1 MVVFLAA
8 TRLHARLRIVRSV
21 ADGVPRPASVSSQT
35 THGTTQQRQNT
46 MGQSNSCASRQVN
59 NYITKSIL
67 PIRLVFC
74 RTEFFDQQSLNQ

>member
-1 MVVFLAA
+1 MVFLAA

-21 ADGVPRPASVSSQT
+21 ADGVPRPASVSSQA

-46 MGQSNSCASRQVN
+46 MGQSNSSASRQVN
-59 NYITKSIL
+59 NYNITKSVL